1 MTVLSEFYEVSEKD
15 VKASGLGE
23 RNRLYYSISKKKP
36 VIAGKLKRGAVL
48 GPEYHAENAH
58 VVNTLESAIVDEST
72 APVKNKEAALWY
84 LSKYHQGASP
94 LLTRDVANVF
104 RLLSANDDAL
114 GLFYALQCLADTI
127 STDPAFIYLIKRADP
142 GKAGKAKQLAFENW
156 AKEEGY
162 ETGEWNASISGSR
175 IGGSVLSGLGFA
187 VNTLVPPVG
196 LISKLVDICDKTE
209 NLSAMLRVVDLAKLM
224 KAPIAYQL
232 AQVLESE
239 AWSDVTKAG
248 VGATMSVVGSGLT
261 VGLGASGF
269 ALASLPGVWSFSTP
283 QSSLGAS
290 LFALGTLGKV
300 ESTVALTGGRMVAS
314 FSLGK
319 ILSENLKDKLGDA
332 ILPVFAVRRDREGTA
347 SRHPYGGRDRIY
359 SLYDKTTIITLLSYL
374 GIPLPD
380 YDPSQTESKPALR
393 LRARIAFK
401 NMLGACAREDCLRD
415 ISWGMSP
422 EEYIAERLG
431 GKDTGSIQ
439 GWNVDGQYRNHAEK
453 RPVSF
458 LRLLCVAAGLAKEH
472 AVSSKDGNQN
482 LVWDGLAPRSPGNR
496 AVSQFKGK
504 TMVGI
509 FSSPDKPGEWE
520 ARQANIWRH
529 PEEANFSTFSEL
541 EAQGSDQ
548 IVSQYVCIPAMASE
562 FVSSRIKGV
571 QAISEARFSAIA
583 PPTLGQLVAGI
594 QKSNRWL
601 RDGERLGCADCN
613 AEFTMF
619 TRRHHCRFCGDIFC
633 SDHARKDGHLFNGD
647 TGVNE
652 TVLVCRQCK
661 TALEA
666 PFQLRK
672 TDSVVNRLALRNG
685 DVILRPNAL

>member
-1 MTVLSEFYEVSEKD
+1 
-15 VKASGLGE
+15 
-23 RNRLYYSISKKKP
+23 
-36 VIAGKLKRGAVL
+36 
-48 GPEYHAENAH
+48 
-58 VVNTLESAIVDEST
+58 
-72 APVKNKEAALWY
+72 
-84 LSKYHQGASP
+84 
-94 LLTRDVANVF
+94 
-104 RLLSANDDAL
+104 
-114 GLFYALQCLADTI
+114 
-127 STDPAFIYLIKRADP
+127 
-142 GKAGKAKQLAFENW
+142 
-156 AKEEGY
+156 
-162 ETGEWNASISGSR
+162 
-175 IGGSVLSGLGFA
+175 
-187 VNTLVPPVG
+187 
-196 LISKLVDICDKTE
+196 
-209 NLSAMLRVVDLAKLM
+209 
-224 KAPIAYQL
+224 
-232 AQVLESE
+232 
-239 AWSDVTKAG
+239 
-248 VGATMSVVGSGLT
+248 
-261 VGLGASGF
+261 
-269 ALASLPGVWSFSTP
+269 
-283 QSSLGAS
+283 
-290 LFALGTLGKV
+290 
-300 ESTVALTGGRMVAS
+300 
-314 FSLGK
+314 
-319 ILSENLKDKLGDA
+319 
-332 ILPVFAVRRDREGTA
+332 VFAVRRDREGTA

-380 YDPSQTESKPALR
+380 HDPSQTESKPALR

-401 NMLGACAREDCLRD
+401 NMLGAYAREDCLRD
-415 ISWGMSP
+415 MSWGMSP

-431 GKDTGSIQ
+431 GKDTGSIR
-439 GWNVDGQYRNHAEK
+439 GWNVDGQYRNRAEK

-472 AVSSKDGNQN
+472 AVSLVGALGLSKDGNQN
-482 LVWDGLAPRSPGNR
+482 LVWDGLAPRRPGNR

-529 PEEANFSTFSEL
+529 PEEANFSTFSES

-583 PPTLGQLVAGI
+583 PPNLGQLVAGI

-613 AEFTMF
+613 AEFTMS